1 MLPLL
6 DTKAI
11 TVIFANVEDILLTNT
26 VMRRSW
32 TFLYDTYADC
42 GSKTFL
48 SILEERQ
55 KDCRL
60 YIDQIGDILRNN
72 MSNMTIYMV
81 QYSILAASALSN
93 NQIDVLR

>member
-32 TFLYDTYADC
+32 TFLYDICADS

-93 NQIDVLR
+93 NQIDILR